1 MPPKINFKYSLNI
14 FSRIFFIGVLVFIIG
29 YILSRW
35 TFFITS
41 DQAFINTKLIT
52 LRAPIDGIFHPTHI
66 SIGNTLSAEASL
78 GEISNPHFGNTD
90 TFTNYENLRNNI
102 DILKNE
108 IDQNI
113 ITITKYEID
122 QKKLARL
129 NETGAIAKDDLEDTE
144 KRLNISKTDLHNKNI
159 QLARLQSNLG
169 DIEKQLNLQKK
180 STLTTPCSGVLW
192 TILAKD
198 GEQLKYGDE
207 IAQMINPEDL
217 WVDAFFSERYASELT
232 PGMSVK
238 IQALGANR
246 FWKGEV
252 IFVRGGS
259 GRIIYNTAVE
269 SPPKGITNR
278 LVAVRIKVDWQNN
291 SYLPSEFYGVG
302 RSVVVVVNRIAKS
315 PPTKT
320 IKYEQ

>member
-1 MPPKINFKYSLNI
+1 MLPKINFKYSLNT
-14 FSRIFFIGVLVFIIG
+14 FGRIFFIGVLVFILG

-52 LRAPIDGIFHPTHI
+52 LRAPIDGILHPYHI
-66 SIGNTLSAEASL
+66 SVGDPLNSGALL

-102 DILKNE
+102 DVLKNE

-113 ITITKYEID
+113 ITIAKYEID

-129 NETGAIAKDDLEDTE
+129 SETGAIAKDDLEDTQ

-159 QLARLQSNLG
+159 QLARLQSNLE
-169 DIEKQLNLQKK
+169 DIEKQLDLQKK
-180 STLTTPCSGVLW
+180 STLCAPCSGVFW
-192 TILAKD
+192 AVLAKD

-207 IAQMINPEDL
+207 IAQIINPDDL
-217 WVDAFFSERYASELT
+217 WIDAFFNERYASHLT

-238 IQALGANR
+238 IQALGTKR
-246 FWKGEV
+246 FWEGEI

-269 SPPKGITNR
+269 TPPKGTPNR
-278 LVAVRIKVDWQNN
+278 LVAVRIKVNWHDAG
-291 SYLPSEFYGVG
+291 YLPSEFYGVG
-302 RSVVVVVNRIAKS
+302 RSVVVVVNRIAKN
-315 PPTKT
+315 PPAKTKR
-320 IKYEQ
+320 YGQ